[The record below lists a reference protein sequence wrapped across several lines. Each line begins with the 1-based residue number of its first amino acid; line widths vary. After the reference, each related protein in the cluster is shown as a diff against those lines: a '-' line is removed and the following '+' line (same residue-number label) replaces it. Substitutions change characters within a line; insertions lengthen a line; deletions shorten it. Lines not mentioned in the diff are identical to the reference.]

1 MNDKPKAAPIR
12 PTINDVNRPFW
23 DGCGRGHLLVQR
35 CSHCARLRYPAAVVC
50 PNCLAPEA
58 QWQPMSG
65 RGQVFSF
72 VVFHRAYHPAWEGKV
87 PYTVALI
94 ELDEGPVMLSN
105 VIGVDHAQGYLFS
118 RPEPLEKF
126 DLAKFNALLTLD
138 ETFDDGDAIA
148 ACSQLG

>member
-23 DGCGRGHLLVQR
+23 DGCGRGQLLLQR

-58 QWQPMSG
+58 RWQPMSG

-72 VVFHRAYHPAWEGKV
+72 VIFHRAYHPAWEGKV

-105 VIGVDHAQGYLFS
+105 VVGVDPA
-118 RPEPLEKF
+118 E
-126 DLAKFNALLTLD
+126 LAVGLPVAVAF
-138 ETFDDGDAIA
+138 ETVDDSLAIPVFA
-148 ACSQLG
+148 PAG

>member
-58 QWQPMSG
+58 EWQRMSG

-105 VIGVDHAQGYLFS
+105 VVGVDPA
-118 RPEPLEKF
+118 K
-126 DLAKFNALLTLD
+126 LAVGLPVAVAFEAV
-138 ETFDDGDAIA
+138 DDSLSIPVFKPAG
-148 ACSQLG
+148 